1 MSETYTNVGLHVQLF
16 DDIQSNLTDIECD
29 VLYEK
34 LYENNIHIG
43 GKNRDLLYR
52 PFIDCPIYDFELWS
66 YDQSI
71 INEWR
76 DKFEETLIDLNINY
90 ASGTIKLFFVSYYT
104 GADHPLVYY
113 KTEKLPVSELKPFD
127 MERHKKDSELE
138 PLRKRWNIS
147 YMPAFTGPGL
157 TDWTF
162 KGTESELDKYLNEN
176 HCCSCG
182 QCIGVPFDEQIS
194 SSEYFIEEL
203 KDEND
208 S

>member
-52 PFIDCPIYDFELWS
+52 PFIDCPIYGFELWS

-76 DKFEETLIDLNINY
+76 NKFKKTLIPLNC
-90 ASGTIKLFFVSYYT
+90 A
-104 GADHPLVYY
+104 
-113 KTEKLPVSELKPFD
+113 
-127 MERHKKDSELE
+127 
-138 PLRKRWNIS
+138 
-147 YMPAFTGPGL
+147 
-157 TDWTF
+157 
-162 KGTESELDKYLNEN
+162 
-176 HCCSCG
+176 
-182 QCIGVPFDEQIS
+182 
-194 SSEYFIEEL
+194 
-203 KDEND
+203 
-208 S
+208 